1 MSPIIEIILYFITF
15 AVSLY
20 ALSAIDFAKFIFPG
34 RVVQTQIL
42 ILLLAMALAYL
53 VVQFLLGLS
62 FSF

>member
-20 ALSAIDFAKFIFPG
+20 ALSAIDFAKFIFAG

>member
-1 MSPIIEIILYFITF
+1 MSPIIEIILYFVAF

-20 ALSAIDFAKFIFPG
+20 AQFAIDFAKFIFPG